1 MRWTCSKSPKSNS
14 NATSIAIS
22 DIALSRPV
30 AVTYNDRGSNVL
42 ISAEEYLR
50 LKRRDR

>member
-1 MRWTCSKSPKSNS
+1 
-14 NATSIAIS
+14 
-22 DIALSRPV
+22 LSRPV